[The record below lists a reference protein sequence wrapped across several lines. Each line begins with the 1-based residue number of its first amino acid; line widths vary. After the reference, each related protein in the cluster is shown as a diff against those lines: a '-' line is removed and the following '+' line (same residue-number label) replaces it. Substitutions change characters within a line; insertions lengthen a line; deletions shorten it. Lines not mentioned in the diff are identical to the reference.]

1 MLLFGYRLGFWLAFP
16 ILFLWMLA
24 ESAVEGR
31 KVWQRIGLGLPKP
44 SGRRRI
50 WLHASS
56 VGEVNVLD
64 LLVPYFQK
72 EFPNDEFVVS
82 TFTTAGRKRAETLF
96 GSARPK
102 IDVFY
107 LPLDLWGITE
117 TALGILSPSLL
128 VLTETELWPEL
139 LTSCIKRKIPVFL
152 ANGSLSGKSARRY
165 QKARPIFAAGISAFQ
180 KLLVQTER
188 HKSLFESLGIPAGK
202 IEVVGQTKYDI
213 LWQRDFPH
221 PPPKLASFFYWVA
234 GSTRPGE
241 EEKILTAHRLLANKF
256 PNLKLILAPRHLERL
271 PEIETLL
278 SASGL
283 AFKRTRHGELGCQ
296 TPVFLLDEM
305 GSLVSV
311 YAGAQAAFVGGTL
324 APFGG
329 HNLLEPLSVGTPV
342 VFGLSTES
350 VKETAEIL
358 VKTEIAR
365 QAATPEELADAV
377 ELFLQRKLSKTD
389 VRRGAQKAFTPWGGV
404 AEKTVSKIRQE
415 LNQL

>member
-24 ESAVEGR
+24 ESLVEGR

-44 SGRRRI
+44 TGRRRI

-72 EFPNDEFVVS
+72 EFPNDEIVVS
-82 TFTTAGRKRAETLF
+82 TFTTAGRKRAEALF
-96 GSARPK
+96 GSAQPK
-102 IDVFY
+102 IEVFY
-107 LPLDLWGITE
+107 LPLDLWGITG
-117 TALGILSPSLL
+117 AAIGSFDPSFL
-128 VLTETELWPEL
+128 VLTETELWPQL
-139 LTSCIKRKIPVFL
+139 LTSCAKRRIPVFL
-152 ANGSLSGKSARRY
+152 ANGSLSEKSARRY
-165 QKARPIFAAGISAFQ
+165 QKVRSIFAVGIPAFQ

-188 HKSLFESLGIPAGK
+188 HKTFFEALGIPAGK
-202 IEVVGQTKYDI
+202 IETVGPTKYDL
-213 LWQRDFPH
+213 LWRGDSPR
-221 PPPKLASFFYWVA
+221 PPAKLASFFYWVA

-241 EEKILTAHRLLANKF
+241 EEKILAAHRLLANKF

-271 PEIETLL
+271 SEIENLL
-278 SASGL
+278 SASEL
-283 AFKRTRHGELGCQ
+283 ASKRTRDGELDCQ

-305 GSLVSV
+305 GSLLSV

-342 VFGLSTES
+342 VFGTFIES

-358 VKTEIAR
+358 AKSEIAR
-365 QAATPEELADAV
+365 QVVSPEELAESI
-377 ELFLQRKLSKTD
+377 ELFLQRKLPKTD
-389 VRRGAQKAFTPWGGV
+389 VRRGAQKAFAPWGGV

>member
-24 ESAVEGR
+24 ESLVEGR

-72 EFPNDEFVVS
+72 EFPNDEILVS
-82 TFTTAGRKRAETLF
+82 TFTTAGRKRAEALF
-96 GSARPK
+96 GTARPGLE
-102 IDVFY
+102 VFY

-117 TALGILSPSLL
+117 TALARLSPSVL
-128 VLTETELWPEL
+128 VLTETELWPQL
-139 LTSCIKRKIPVFL
+139 LVACAKRKLPVFL
-152 ANGSLSGKSARRY
+152 ANGSLSQKSARRY
-165 QKARPIFAAGISAFQ
+165 QKLRSVFNAGIPAFQ

-188 HKSLFESLGIPAGK
+188 HKTLFESLGIPAGK

-213 LWQRDFPH
+213 LWRRDFPQ

-241 EEKILTAHRLLANKF
+241 EEKILAAHRLLANKF

-271 PEIETLL
+271 SEIETLL

-283 AFKRTRHGELGCQ
+283 AFKHTKGGELDCR

-305 GSLVSV
+305 GGLLSV

-342 VFGLSTES
+342 LFGPSTES
-350 VKETAEIL
+350 VKETAGIL
-358 VKTEIAR
+358 TKTEIAR
-365 QAATPEELADAV
+365 QVAAPEELAQAV
-377 ELFLQRKLSKTD
+377 EFFLERKTPRAE
-389 VRRGAQKAFTPWGGV
+389 VRRAAQTAFAPWGGV
-404 AEKTVSKIRQE
+404 AGKTVSKIRRE

>member
-1 MLLFGYRLGFWLAFP
+1 MLLFCYRLGFWLAFP
-16 ILFLWMLA
+16 FLFLWMLA
-24 ESAVEGR
+24 ESLVEGR

-44 SGRRRI
+44 AGRRRI

-72 EFPNDEFVVS
+72 EFPNDEIVVS
-82 TFTTAGRKRAETLF
+82 TFTTAGRKRAEALF

-102 IDVFY
+102 IEVFY

-117 TALGILSPSLL
+117 AALGILSPSLL
-128 VLTETELWPEL
+128 VLTETELWPQL
-139 LTSCIKRKIPVFL
+139 LTSCAKRKIPVFL
-152 ANGSLSGKSARRY
+152 ANGSLSEKSARRY
-165 QKARPIFAAGISAFQ
+165 QKVRSVFNAGIPAFQ
-180 KLLVQTER
+180 KLFVQTER
-188 HKSLFESLGIPAGK
+188 HKTLFKSLGIPAGK
-202 IEVVGQTKYDI
+202 IETVGQTKYDI
-213 LWQRDFPH
+213 LWRTDRPQ
-221 PPPKLASFFYWVA
+221 PPPKLASFCYWVA

-241 EEKILTAHRLLANKF
+241 EEKILAAHRLLTGKF

-271 PEIETLL
+271 PEIENQL

-283 AFKRTRHGELGCQ
+283 AFKRTRNGELDCQ

-305 GSLVSV
+305 GGLLSV
-311 YAGAQAAFVGGTL
+311 YAGAPVAFVGGTL

-342 VFGLSTES
+342 VFGPSVES

-358 VKTEIAR
+358 TKTEIAR
-365 QAATPEELADAV
+365 PVAIPEELANAV
-377 ELFLQRKLSKTD
+377 EFFLQRKLSRD
-389 VRRGAQKAFTPWGGV
+389 EILRAAQKAFAPWGGV
-404 AEKTVSKIRQE
+404 AEKTVLKIRQE
-415 LNQL
+415 SNQL